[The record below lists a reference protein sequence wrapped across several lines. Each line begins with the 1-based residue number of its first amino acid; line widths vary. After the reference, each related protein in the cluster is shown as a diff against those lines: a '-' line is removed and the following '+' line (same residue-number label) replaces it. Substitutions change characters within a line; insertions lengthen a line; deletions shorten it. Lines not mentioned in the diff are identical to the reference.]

1 MPQYI
6 PPLSTYKGGG
16 YDDTDRAA
24 ALALRAPLL
33 ALLHGMPAAE
43 RGPWLAALAAGFL
56 QGAAEDHLL
65 EGVEVDRQS
74 DAYAAGRRMSLLL
87 MEEGHA

>member
-1 MPQYI
+1 MPQHI
-6 PPLSTYKGGG
+6 PTLSAYSGSG
-16 YDDTDRAA
+16 YDDTDRMA
-24 ALALRAPLL
+24 ALALHAPLL
-33 ALLHGMPAAE
+33 ALLHAMPTAD

-56 QGAAEDHLL
+56 QGAEEDHLL
-65 EGVEVDRQS
+65 QGVEIDRQS